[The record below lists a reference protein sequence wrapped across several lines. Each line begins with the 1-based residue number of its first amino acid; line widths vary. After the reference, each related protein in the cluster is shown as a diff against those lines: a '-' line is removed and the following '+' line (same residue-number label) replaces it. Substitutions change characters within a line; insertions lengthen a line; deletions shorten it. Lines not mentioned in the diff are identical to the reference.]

1 MAMSKKKSLINAILY
16 IHYKLIDSF
25 DSLLVCLEN
34 EREEWKLF
42 VEEVARYSAMEEVL
56 LKKLYTME
64 AV

>member
-1 MAMSKKKSLINAILY
+1 MDMSKKKSLINAILY
-16 IHYKLIDSF
+16 IHYQLIDSF

-56 LKKLYTME
+56 LKKLYTMG

>member
-1 MAMSKKKSLINAILY
+1 MDMSKKKSLINAILY
-16 IHYKLIDSF
+16 IHYQLIDSF

-42 VEEVARYSAMEEVL
+42 VEDVARYSAMEEAL
-56 LKKLYTME
+56 LKKLYIME

>member
-1 MAMSKKKSLINAILY
+1 MAMSRKKALINSVLFV
-16 IHYKLIDSF
+16 HYKLIDSF

-34 EREEWKLF
+34 GREEWKLF

>member
-1 MAMSKKKSLINAILY
+1 MVMSKKKSLINAILY
-16 IHYKLIDSF
+16 IHYRLIDSF

>member
-1 MAMSKKKSLINAILY
+1 MDMSKRKSLINAILY
-16 IHYKLIDSF
+16 VHYKLIDSF

-34 EREEWKLF
+34 GREEWKLF

-56 LKKLYTME
+56 LKKLYIME

>member
-1 MAMSKKKSLINAILY
+1 MDMSKRKSLINAILY
-16 IHYKLIDSF
+16 IHYRLIDSF

-34 EREEWKLF
+34 GREEWKLF

-56 LKKLYTME
+56 LKKLYAME

>member
-1 MAMSKKKSLINAILY
+1 MDMSKKKSLINAILY
-16 IHYKLIDSF
+16 IHYQLIDSF

-42 VEEVARYSAMEEVL
+42 VEEVARYSAMEEAL
-56 LKKLYTME
+56 LKKLYVME

>member
-1 MAMSKKKSLINAILY
+1 MSKKKSLINAILY

-34 EREEWKLF
+34 GREEWKLF

>member
-1 MAMSKKKSLINAILY
+1 MDMSKKKSLINAILY
-16 IHYKLIDSF
+16 VHYQLIDSF

-34 EREEWKLF
+34 GREEWKLF

-56 LKKLYTME
+56 LKKLYAME

>member
-1 MAMSKKKSLINAILY
+1 MDMSKRKSLINAILY

-34 EREEWKLF
+34 GREEWKLF

-56 LKKLYTME
+56 LKKLYAME

>member
-16 IHYKLIDSF
+16 IHYRLIDSF

-34 EREEWKLF
+34 GREEWKLF

-56 LKKLYTME
+56 LKKLYAME

>member
-1 MAMSKKKSLINAILY
+1 MVMSKKKSLINAILY

-34 EREEWKLF
+34 GREEWKLF

>member
-1 MAMSKKKSLINAILY
+1 MDMSKKKSLINAILY
-16 IHYKLIDSF
+16 IHYRLIDSF

-34 EREEWKLF
+34 GREEWKLF
-42 VEEVARYSAMEEVL
+42 VEEVARYSAMEEAL

>member
-34 EREEWKLF
+34 GREEWKLF
-42 VEEVARYSAMEEVL
+42 IEEVARYSAMEEVL

>member
-1 MAMSKKKSLINAILY
+1 MDMSKKKSLINAILY

-34 EREEWKLF
+34 GREEWKLF

>member
-1 MAMSKKKSLINAILY
+1 MSKRKSLINAILY
-16 IHYKLIDSF
+16 IHYRLIDSF

-34 EREEWKLF
+34 GREEWKLF

-56 LKKLYTME
+56 LKKLYAME

>member
-1 MAMSKKKSLINAILY
+1 MVMSKKKSLINAILY
-16 IHYKLIDSF
+16 IHYRLIDSF

-34 EREEWKLF
+34 GREEWKLF

-56 LKKLYTME
+56 LKKLYAME

>member
-1 MAMSKKKSLINAILY
+1 MSKKKSLINAILY
-16 IHYKLIDSF
+16 VHYKLIDSF

-34 EREEWKLF
+34 GREEWKLF
-42 VEEVARYSAMEEVL
+42 IEEVARYSAMEEVL

>member
-16 IHYKLIDSF
+16 VHYKLIDSF

-34 EREEWKLF
+34 GREEWKLF

-56 LKKLYTME
+56 LRKLYAME

>member
-1 MAMSKKKSLINAILY
+1 MSKKKSLINAILY

-34 EREEWKLF
+34 GREEWKLF
-42 VEEVARYSAMEEVL
+42 IEEVARYSAMEEVL

>member
-1 MAMSKKKSLINAILY
+1 MDMSKRKSLINAILY
-16 IHYKLIDSF
+16 IHYQLIDSF

-34 EREEWKLF
+34 GREEWKLF

-56 LKKLYTME
+56 LKKLYAME

>member
-1 MAMSKKKSLINAILY
+1 MDMSKKKSLINAILY
-16 IHYKLIDSF
+16 IHYQLIDSF

-42 VEEVARYSAMEEVL
+42 VEDVARYSAMEEVL

>member
-1 MAMSKKKSLINAILY
+1 MSKKKSLINAILY
-16 IHYKLIDSF
+16 IHYQLIDSF

-42 VEEVARYSAMEEVL
+42 VEEVARYSAMEEAL
-56 LKKLYTME
+56 LKKLYVME

>member
-1 MAMSKKKSLINAILY
+1 MSKKKSLINAILY

-34 EREEWKLF
+34 GREEWKLF
-42 VEEVARYSAMEEVL
+42 VEEVARYSAMEEAL
-56 LKKLYTME
+56 LKKLYIME

>member
-1 MAMSKKKSLINAILY
+1 MDMSKRKSLINAILY
-16 IHYKLIDSF
+16 VHYQLIDSF

-34 EREEWKLF
+34 GREEWKLF

-56 LKKLYTME
+56 LKKLYAME

>member
-1 MAMSKKKSLINAILY
+1 MDMSKKKSLINAILY
-16 IHYKLIDSF
+16 VHYQLIDSF

-34 EREEWKLF
+34 GREEWKLF

-56 LKKLYTME
+56 LRKLYAME

>member
-1 MAMSKKKSLINAILY
+1 MDMSKKKSLINAILY
-16 IHYKLIDSF
+16 IHYQLIDSF

>member
-1 MAMSKKKSLINAILY
+1 MVMSKKKSLINAILY

-34 EREEWKLF
+34 GREEWKLF

-56 LKKLYTME
+56 LKKLYIME

>member
-1 MAMSKKKSLINAILY
+1 MSKKKSLINAILY

-34 EREEWKLF
+34 GREEWKLF

-56 LKKLYTME
+56 LKKLYAME

>member
-16 IHYKLIDSF
+16 VHYKLIDSF

-34 EREEWKLF
+34 GREEWKLF

>member
-1 MAMSKKKSLINAILY
+1 MDMSKRKSLINAILY
-16 IHYKLIDSF
+16 VHYQLIDSF

-34 EREEWKLF
+34 GREEWKLF

>member
-1 MAMSKKKSLINAILY
+1 MAMSKRKSLINAILY

-34 EREEWKLF
+34 GREEWKLF

>member
-1 MAMSKKKSLINAILY
+1 MDMSKKKSLINAILY
-16 IHYKLIDSF
+16 VHYKLIDSF

-34 EREEWKLF
+34 GREEWKLF

-56 LKKLYTME
+56 LKKLYAME

>member
-1 MAMSKKKSLINAILY
+1 MDMSKRKSLINAILY
-16 IHYKLIDSF
+16 VHYQLIDSF

-56 LKKLYTME
+56 LKKLYAME

>member
-34 EREEWKLF
+34 GREEWKLF